1 MQICRAVAVGF
12 AVIGFIGYFV
22 KLIHIPMY
30 AFSFLVLTT
39 TKLFTRNNI
48 LVYVFIISYWPAR
61 LILMQRWCLI
71 VTFTH
76 SCHLFLIDTNIWK
89 LNAFLISLALSIKHL
104 KNLYHV
110 YDKC

>member
-30 AFSFLVLTT
+30 AFSFLASTT

-48 LVYVFIISYWPAR
+48 LVYVSIISHWPAR
-61 LILMQRWCLI
+61 LILMQWWCLV
-71 VTFTH
+71 VTFTR
-76 SCHLFLIDTNIWK
+76 SRHLFLIDMNIWK
-89 LNAFLISLALSIKHL
+89 LNAFLIPFKLDDEQS
-104 KNLYHV
+104 KNT
-110 YDKC
+110 